1 MQLIHAGEIAML
13 LTRRHIVAIMAASL
27 LPTLPASADT
37 TILRGTV
44 NYVERMALPA
54 NAVVIVQLA
63 DTSRAD
69 APAEI
74 IAEDRIAGAKGSP
87 ISYRLSF
94 DHAKIDLRH
103 RYTLQARILDG
114 DRLLFVTTRHHA
126 IFAGGRN
133 NTRLLLQRVAEHAPI
148 GTSPTGKWLAEDIL
162 GGGAIDRL
170 QTTLEIARDG
180 IVSGHG
186 GCNRYRGRVSIT
198 GESISFSPLAST
210 KMACTPSAMAQE
222 EKFHQA
228 LERARSFRINA
239 LERKL
244 ILRDGSGTTVARLA
258 RM

>member
-1 MQLIHAGEIAML
+1 ML

>member
-1 MQLIHAGEIAML
+1 ML

-210 KMACTPSAMAQE
+210 KMACTPSAKAQE

>member
-1 MQLIHAGEIAML
+1 ML
-13 LTRRHIVAIMAASL
+13 LTRRHLIATMAASL
-27 LPTLPASADT
+27 VPILPASADT
-37 TILRGTV
+37 SILRGTV

-54 NAVVIVQLA
+54 NTVVIVQLA
-63 DTSRAD
+63 DVSRAD

-74 IAEDRIAGAKGSP
+74 IAEHRITGATGSP
-87 ISYRLSF
+87 IPYRLSF

-103 RYTLQARILDG
+103 RYALQARILDG
-114 DRLLFVTTRHHA
+114 DRLLFITTKHRA

-133 NTRLLLQRVAEHAPI
+133 NTRLLVQRVAEHAPV
-148 GTSPTGKWLAEDIL
+148 GTSPAGKWLAEDIL
-162 GGGAIDRL
+162 GGGVIDRL
-170 QTTLEIARDG
+170 QTTLEIAPDG

-210 KMACTPSAMAQE
+210 KMACTPAAMAQE
-222 EKFHQA
+222 QKFQQA

-239 LERKL
+239 RERKL
-244 ILRDGSGTTVARLA
+244 ILRDGAGATVARLA